1 VKPTVSE
8 ASWLSVVLEL
18 ARWHGWLAFHPLPAQ
33 NGRGQWRTAQA
44 GDTGFPDLVLVHPD
58 RGIIFAELKTAIG
71 RLTDQQTRWL
81 AALKAAG
88 AEAYVWR
95 PADLPE
101 IKAIL
106 KEGNK

>member
-1 VKPTVSE
+1 
-8 ASWLSVVLEL
+8 VL
-18 ARWHGWLAFHPLPAQ
+18 A
-33 NGRGQWRTAQA
+33 
-44 GDTGFPDLVLVHPD
+44 HPD
-58 RGIIFAELKTAIG
+58 RGIIFAELKTAVG
-71 RLTDQQTRWL
+71 RLTDQQTRWI
-81 AALKAAG
+81 ATLKSAG